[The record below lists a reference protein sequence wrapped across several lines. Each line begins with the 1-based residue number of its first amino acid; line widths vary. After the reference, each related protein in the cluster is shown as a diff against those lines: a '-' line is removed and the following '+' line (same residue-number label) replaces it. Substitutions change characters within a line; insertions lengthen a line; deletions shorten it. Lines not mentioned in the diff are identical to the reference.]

1 MTRCPFRAL
10 EQDTRASISLTP
22 TKVAGRSRFNPN
34 NLFSES
40 IQAAAMANETPNNGQ
55 FNPQFQFNPA
65 AGLMGR
71 MNANGVNAGMQQQIR
86 NMYGTPTMA
95 NAMPNLNPGAMGQ
108 NPALSLAQRQAMAGG
123 MPFPMNTNNPAFAA
137 LQQRQFQQQQM
148 MQHQQQQLQ
157 LQQFQQQQLQQ
168 QQQQQQLQ
176 NLQSSQAP
184 SALLNSYQMNQ
195 EPLGDGSGTGGD
207 SLKSSQAG
215 QAADLNDDLFGLDSF
230 VDFTDTTA
238 TTNTANTPATSK
250 PAESTPTQDGSQT
263 PLTGNNGRGS
273 VPPGTSFAQG
283 TPNQPN
289 QPNQLQQ
296 GQPPNQTPQ
305 GLAFQGVPTS
315 QAANQNVLNMH
326 RQHLQQMQQQQ
337 ALALQ
342 QQRSGQTTPGQ

>member
-1 MTRCPFRAL
+1 
-10 EQDTRASISLTP
+10 
-22 TKVAGRSRFNPN
+22 
-34 NLFSES
+34 
-40 IQAAAMANETPNNGQ
+40 MANETPNNGQ

-71 MNANGVNAGMQQQIR
+71 MNANGVNPGMQQQIR

-108 NPALSLAQRQAMAGG
+108 NPALSLAQRQAMTGG

-168 QQQQQQLQ
+168 QQQQLQQ

-184 SALLNSYQMNQ
+184 SALLNNYQMNQ
-195 EPLGDGSGTGGD
+195 EQSLGDSGSGAGD
-207 SLKSSQAG
+207 SLKSSQTG
-215 QAADLNDDLFGLDSF
+215 QTSADMNDDLFGLDSF

-238 TTNTANTPATSK
+238 TTNTVNTPATSK
-250 PAESTPTQDGSQT
+250 PADNATPPQDGSQAS
-263 PLTGNNGRGS
+263 LAGVNNGNGRGS
-273 VPPGTSFAQG
+273 APPGTPFAQG
-283 TPNQPN
+283 TVQPSQPSQPN
-289 QPNQLQQ
+289 QPNQLNQQ
-296 GQPPNQTPQ
+296 GQPPNQAQ
-305 GLAFQGVPTS
+305 GMNTFQGVTATS
-315 QAANQNVLNMH
+315 QAANQQNVLNMQ

-342 QQRSGQTTPGQ
+342 QQQRNGQTTPGQNVA